1 MRISHSF
8 FFLVASS
15 ALFLWPACAPVQS
28 KTPAQDSSPTA
39 PSKKQQNKLA
49 KELGPAYGSWLN
61 DEVPYII
68 TDEERRTFLGLETNE
83 ERDQFIES
91 FWERRNPDPE
101 LPENAFKE
109 EHYRR
114 LAYADEHFAS
124 GIPGRKTDRGRIYII
139 WGRPDEIEVHPAGG
153 TYDRPLEQGGGSTTT
168 YPWELWRYRHL
179 EGIGENIEIEFV
191 DPTGTGEYY
200 ITNDPCAKDALS
212 HVPGAGLSLL
222 ELIGLSTKASRFT
235 NTNGTTCPTPIG
247 GLSTTANEFE
257 NLDRY
262 FRVQHAPE
270 HFNDLA
276 EKVTSHMVVNQLPFQ
291 YRADFLRVTTDT
303 DLVPITVQLRNRN
316 LAFQN
321 KQGVRSAVLDLYG
334 RITTPGGR
342 VVQVF
347 EDVIFQDIADSLFQA
362 SGDLDSIYQKSL
374 PLRAGLYRL
383 DIVIKDTQSGN
394 IGTLG
399 AALRV
404 PHFDDEKL
412 DASSLILA
420 DQIEPVPSKQIG
432 SGQFVLGEF
441 KVRPRLNL
449 DFSASDKLGI
459 YLQLYNLKLDEMTR
473 KTKVSVAY
481 RITRNQEEVWH
492 AVETPDHLHQGGEQ
506 LSIERFIPVS
516 SLSPGHYM
524 IEVTAIDL
532 LTNQTVIRSSEFTVS
547 PAAAKPSAQPK
558 L

>member
-1 MRISHSF
+1 MRIWHPR
-8 FFLVASS
+8 FLVLVSWVS
-15 ALFLWPACAPVQS
+15 LIWPVCALAQAQAGS
-28 KTPAQDSSPTA
+28 QDSAPTT
-39 PSKKQQNKLA
+39 PSKKQQSKLA

-68 TDEERRTFLGLETNE
+68 TDEERRAFLGLETNE
-83 ERDQFIES
+83 EREQFIES

-101 LPENAFKE
+101 SPENASKE

-139 WGRPDEIEVHPAGG
+139 WGAPDEIESHPTGG

-179 EGIGENIEIEFV
+179 DGIGENIEIEFV
-191 DPTGTGEYY
+191 DPTGTGEYH
-200 ITNDPCAKDALS
+200 ITNDPCEKDALT
-212 HVPGAGLSLL
+212 HIPGAGLSLSESL
-222 ELIGLSTKASRFT
+222 GLSTKANRFT
-235 NTNGTTCPTPIG
+235 NTNGTTCPMPIG
-247 GLSTTANEFE
+247 GSPASANEFE

-262 FRVQHAPE
+262 FHVQHAPE

-276 EKVTSHMVVNQLPFQ
+276 EKVTSHMVLNQLPFQ

-303 DLVPITVQLRNRN
+303 DLVPITVQLRNRD

-334 RITTPGGR
+334 RIATPGGR
-342 VVQVF
+342 VIQVF
-347 EDVIFQDIADSLFQA
+347 EDVIYRDIPESLFPSSA
-362 SGDLDSIYQKSL
+362 DLYSVYQKSL

-404 PHFDDEKL
+404 PRFDDEKL

-420 DQIEPVPSKQIG
+420 DQIEPVVSKQIG
-432 SGQFVLGEF
+432 SGQFVLGAF

-459 YLQLYNLKLDEMTR
+459 YLQLYNLKLDEATR

-481 RITRNQEEVWH
+481 RITQNQQEVWH

-516 SLSPGHYM
+516 SLSPGHYT

-532 LTNQTVIRSSEFTVS
+532 LTHETVIRSFDFTVS
-547 PAAAKPSAQPK
+547 PATVKRRAQPN